1 MSELSIKLATIKQKE
16 EKLLQLKTKL
26 IEKRKKEIANL
37 AERCG
42 LLEADDEI
50 ITGLF
55 IDCENAIK
63 LKDNRLKEW
72 RLVGEKFLNPTKQNI
87 KEIIKN

>member
-16 EKLLQLKTKL
+16 EKLIQLKTKL

-42 LLEADDEI
+42 LLETDDEL

-55 IDCENAIK
+55 IECENAIK
-63 LKDNRLKEW
+63 VKDNRIKEW
-72 RLVGEKFLNPTKQNI
+72 RLIGENFLKSSKQNS
-87 KEIIKN
+87 K